1 VKHENSSKTIAN
13 LASNAMNEKQPFEQ
27 RISDKLQRLPLPDT
41 ESSWQQM
48 KILLDDKMPR
58 SGGFSPYGRWWWTGM
73 IAVLFTALIWFAHEQ
88 YKSANEL
95 ALAKTEKN
103 DSSKTSSD
111 LAKDDAGNK
120 NNLST
125 SSAPG
130 AKSSEAD
137 ENTSVQKQP
146 IDKASV
152 KAINDNTSTLNT
164 IENQKDKTTTAALA
178 NDKDEKNNV
187 VERKKENGSGINP
200 TTVDNKNN
208 LSSQSVKD
216 NNETTANKKGNNSKT
231 NDKNISGDRA
241 GNADA
246 GLVTGTVT
254 YSAANKSKKNNA
266 GIASEQ
272 GNSDKAYAAGKAGSG
287 KAMSDVVIETS
298 GSAILHNGQQ
308 HSYSNRSTEPALAET
323 DLSVNTDAAITETLT
338 DSSSGSVCMSPS
350 VLKKASIVAAIV
362 NDKSRSKRTGEG
374 FSLGKFFK
382 SISLPYEGENWWAAG
397 LALNTGVATGSQ
409 NRVNYN
415 VNAKQGAALDY
426 MPSPYLQ
433 YHVNSNLYMQTEFNF
448 SAPQYTSQFLVAQKT
463 TQIPTT
469 NNQLQQSTYVQ
480 KLYYFNWPLS
490 LYYSPVKN
498 LFFNAGIQ
506 FSSLQSGL
514 KIVEER
520 KITAGV
526 PSPTDPVYNSEV
538 LKFKDDTVAARLTP
552 NEWRWETG
560 ANYYLSR
567 FTIGLKYNASF
578 SNLVK
583 IQPSPTLPANDSRN
597 SAFLLFLRYN
607 LWESRKKGSDKNY
620 TSALFK

>member
-1 VKHENSSKTIAN
+1 
-13 LASNAMNEKQPFEQ
+13 MNEKQPFEQ

-58 SGGFSPYGRWWWTGM
+58 SGGFGPNGRWWWTGM
-73 IAVLFTALIWFAHEQ
+73 IAVLFTAIIWFAHEQ
-88 YKSANEL
+88 YKPADEVAVVKAGRNVSP
-95 ALAKTEKN
+95 KTG
-103 DSSKTSSD
+103 SD
-111 LAKDDAGNK
+111 LAKDDNGNK
-120 NNLST
+120 KNLSN
-125 SSAPG
+125 SSQPA
-130 AKSSEAD
+130 AKSNEVD
-137 ENTSVQKQP
+137 QNTSVQKQS
-146 IDKASV
+146 IDQATV
-152 KAINDNTSTLNT
+152 KAINDNTSTLNA
-164 IENQKDKTTTAALA
+164 IENQKDETAIAVLA
-178 NDKDEKNNV
+178 NDKDEKNNAAV
-187 VERKKENGSGINP
+187 LKNDNGSSANP
-200 TTVDNKNN
+200 ATVDDNNKNN
-208 LSSQSVKD
+208 LSSNGVKD
-216 NNETTANKKGNNSKT
+216 NNETTANKNGTNSK
-231 NDKNISGDRA
+231 NNGKNSSGNRT

-246 GLVTGTVT
+246 GLLTVPVT
-254 YSAANKSKKNNA
+254 YSAANKNKKNNTA
-266 GIASEQ
+266 VASEQ
-272 GNSDKAYAAGKAGSG
+272 GNNDKAYTASKAGNE

-298 GSAILHNGQQ
+298 GSAILQSAQQ
-308 HSYSNRSTEPALAET
+308 HSYSNRSSEPTLAET

-338 DSSSGSVCMSPS
+338 DSSSGSVRMSPA

-362 NDKSRSKRTGEG
+362 NDKSRSKRSGEG

-426 MPSPYLQ
+426 IPSPYLQ

-463 TQIPTT
+463 TQVPTT

-520 KITAGV
+520 KITGGV

-620 TSALFK
+620 TSSLFK